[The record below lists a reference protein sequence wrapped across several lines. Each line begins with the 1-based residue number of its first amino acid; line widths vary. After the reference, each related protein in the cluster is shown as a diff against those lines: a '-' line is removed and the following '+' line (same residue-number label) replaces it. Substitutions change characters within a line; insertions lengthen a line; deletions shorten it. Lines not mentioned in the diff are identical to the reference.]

1 MTVPVTVTVTDG
13 DENTLS
19 VTVEVLV
26 SVECHEDV
34 AVDDTV
40 AEGAVGYAEGNGYTF
55 TAKTISVEDGTI
67 TVTYAEGTELVTSI
81 KAIRDD
87 LARFLGGLHDQ
98 GVLEIEFEGVTY
110 VWDDSEPL
118 QGSNWYDSEDDKLI
132 SSVNTLIAALG
143 DYFDKNSS
151 ELATDPSIQL
161 TIDGTR
167 YTLTMEVGEG
177 A

>member
-1 MTVPVTVTVTDG
+1 M
-13 DENTLS
+13 
-19 VTVEVLV
+19 
-26 SVECHEDV
+26 
-34 AVDDTV
+34 DTV
-40 AEGAVGYAEGNGYTF
+40 AKGAVDYAEGNGYTF
-55 TAKTISVEDGTI
+55 TAEKISVADDTI
-67 TVTYAEGTELVTSI
+67 TVTYAEGTELVGSI
-81 KAIRDD
+81 SAIRDD

-118 QGSNWYDSEDDKLI
+118 KGSNWYDSEDDKLV
-132 SSVNTLIAALG
+132 SSKNTLVAALG
-143 DYFDKNSS
+143 HYFEANST
-151 ELATDPSIQL
+151 ELVTDPSIEL

>member
-1 MTVPVTVTVTDG
+1 M
-13 DENTLS
+13 
-19 VTVEVLV
+19 
-26 SVECHEDV
+26 
-34 AVDDTV
+34 
-40 AEGAVGYAEGNGYTF
+40 
-55 TAKTISVEDGTI
+55 
-67 TVTYAEGTELVTSI
+67 
-81 KAIRDD
+81 
-87 LARFLGGLHDQ
+87 
-98 GVLEIEFEGVTY
+98 EIEFEGVTY

-118 QGSNWYDSEDDKLI
+118 KGSNWYDSEGDKLI
-132 SSVNTLIAALG
+132 SSVNTLVAALG

>member
-1 MTVPVTVTVTDG
+1 M
-13 DENTLS
+13 
-19 VTVEVLV
+19 
-26 SVECHEDV
+26 
-34 AVDDTV
+34 DTV
-40 AEGAVGYAEGNGYTF
+40 AKGAVDYAEGNGYTF
-55 TAKTISVEDGTI
+55 TAEKISVADDTI
-67 TVTYAEGTELVTSI
+67 TVTYAEGTELVGSI
-81 KAIRDD
+81 SAIRDD